1 MPSSFGTKWQS
12 LRATSPHHQ
21 RLLRFLHEHLHEVS
35 PQPEHADRTERSS
48 DYTLSSPYAAHN
60 FSSRGRDSS
69 RLIFN
74 CLQATISI
82 PSYTHLS
89 FDFWVFTVPIYY
101 VPRRRSSSHMRALIC
116 ILVLLLLARWKD
128 IQSGWLWMGTWWVDR
143 LPTVGLG
150 SFQGLVASPPW
161 IWKDCDMYWYDENWY
176 DEGKT

>member
-1 MPSSFGTKWQS
+1 M
-12 LRATSPHHQ
+12 A
-21 RLLRFLHEHLHEVS
+21 VS
-35 PQPEHADRTERSS
+35 PRNITSSPAALALLARASPRGFSPTRACGPDRTKQWLHSQFTIRCPQFLFSRQRFEPAHLQLLAGYYLDTLLHSS
-48 DYTLSSPYAAHN
+48 VIWLLSIYCTNILCAA
-60 FSSRGRDSS
+60 
-69 RLIFN
+69 
-74 CLQATISI
+74 ATVF
-82 PSYTHLS
+82 LS
-89 FDFWVFTVPIYY
+89 
-101 VPRRRSSSHMRALIC
+101 HEALIC